1 MLGINE
7 LTIRGRRASGDLT
20 VERSWLDPMDAFETW
35 LLHRVAEAVG
45 AEEVSASPLTELQ
58 AEISEDHEKPLAELE
73 LARTRN

>member
-35 LLHRVAEAVG
+35 LLHHVAEAIE